1 MDLGFA
7 LGLIGT
13 VEHHDL
19 DLVRKTRNEFAHKL
33 TGLSFDSAPI
43 ADWCRELR
51 ALDEL
56 GFPIP
61 LDAVQPIRFRFE
73 TAVVF
78 LAITLRGRRAT
89 VAHREEP
96 ESIRDVEKR
105 LRDGSLTP

>member
-1 MDLGFA
+1 MVRADC
-7 LGLIGT
+7 T
-13 VEHHDL
+13 V
-19 DLVRKTRNEFAHKL
+19 
-33 TGLSFDSAPI
+33 
-43 ADWCRELR
+43 R
-51 ALDEL
+51 AQATPVAYEYCHA
-56 GFPIP
+56 IP